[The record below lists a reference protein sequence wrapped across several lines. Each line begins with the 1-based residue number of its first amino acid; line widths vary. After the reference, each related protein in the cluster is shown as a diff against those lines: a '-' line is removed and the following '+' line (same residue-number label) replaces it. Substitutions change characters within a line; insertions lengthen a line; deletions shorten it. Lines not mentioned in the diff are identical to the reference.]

1 MIHQD
6 AEIVPEERARNAERP
21 RGAHDER
28 LARDEEHR
36 RHEHVER
43 RGEYRR
49 TRLFEE
55 RVAVSG

>member
-6 AEIVPEERARNAERP
+6 AEIVAEERARDAEGP

-36 RHEHVER
+36 GHDHVER
-43 RGEYRR
+43 GGEQRGA
-49 TRLFEE
+49 RLFEE
-55 RVAVSG
+55 RVEVSG